1 MLYLLPQLKYYSK
14 NQTQFLQVIS
24 QFCRMGIEAK
34 RFLIR
39 ADTVQRLFNFFYF
52 QNTPFKD
59 AFVNAERLNFELN
72 EQPEMGLPTPT
83 DPSAKMSNYAIAK
96 EK

>member
-1 MLYLLPQLKYYSK
+1 
-14 NQTQFLQVIS
+14 
-24 QFCRMGIEAK
+24 MGIEAK
-34 RFLIR
+34 KFLIR

-59 AFVNAERLNFELN
+59 VFVNAERLNFELN